1 MTIEYFIGIVARF
14 LLNFEF
20 AYYLIT
26 LLQWYNYSLYR
37 IIFMHHKFMWHIWF
51 FLLPL
56 SLATALQIQGY
67 TEYVMLIAIA
77 LLIALGIWRFK
88 QDKPLKFTKRVQR
101 FFALFL
107 LFVLLDEGL
116 GILFETSN
124 PFMNLLPLV
133 FALVVSNLYERVL
146 LKQYRQIA
154 KDKLEVMSRLKI
166 IAITASFGKTSIKNF
181 LQQILSTHFSVYATP
196 RSVNTLTGIIADVN
210 ENLDY
215 SADIYLA
222 EAGARLKGDI
232 DEITQFLQPQYAI
245 IGEVGAQHLEYFKTL
260 ENITNTKFEILNS
273 SRLRK
278 AFVFEQNTLPKDLDS
293 QKKKLISFYPTGCRN
308 VKATLEGTSFEL
320 EYQGNWYPFHTQIL
334 GAFNVGNIAAAVSM
348 ALELGMRMSDIQHS
362 VSKFEPVPHRLQKI
376 LTNQKLILD
385 DSFNGNL
392 KGMLE
397 AARLA
402 SLYEGRKVVVTPGIV
417 ESNQESNIELAR
429 YFDEVFDIAII
440 TGTLNAKIFSKHISK
455 AQKIILHS
463 KESLEGMLKAC
474 TLPGDLILFSNDAP
488 NFI

>member
-101 FFALFL
+101 FFALCL

-232 DEITQFLQPQYAI
+232 DEITQFLQPQYTI

-320 EYQGNWYPFHTQIL
+320 EYKGNWYPFHTQIL

-429 YFDEVFDIAII
+429 YFDEVFDIVII
-440 TGTLNAKIFSKHISK
+440 TGTLNAKIFSKHIVK

>member
-1 MTIEYFIGIVARF
+1 MNIEDFIGIVARF
-14 LLNFEF
+14 LLSFEL

-26 LLQWYNYSLYR
+26 LLQWYNYSFYR
-37 IIFMHHKFMWHIWF
+37 IIFMHHKFMWHICF

-56 SLATALQIQGY
+56 TLSVMLQILEFK
-67 TEYVMLIAIA
+67 EYVVVVAVG
-77 LLIALGIWRFK
+77 LLIALIAWRLK
-88 QDKPLKFTKRVQR
+88 QDKPLKVTKRVQR
-101 FFALFL
+101 FFVLCFI
-107 LFVLLDEGL
+107 FVLLDEGL

-124 PFMNLLPLV
+124 PFVHILPLL
-133 FALVVSNLYERVL
+133 FAVVISNLYERVL
-146 LKQYRQIA
+146 LKQYKQIA
-154 KDKLEVMSRLKI
+154 KDKLEIMNRLKI

-181 LQQILSTHFSVYATP
+181 LFQILSTHFSVYATP
-196 RSVNTLTGIIADVN
+196 RSVNTLTGIVADIN

-215 SADIYLA
+215 TADIYIA
-222 EAGARLKGDI
+222 EAGARLRGDI
-232 DEITQFLQPQYAI
+232 DEIAQFLQPQYAI

-260 ENITNTKFEILNS
+260 ENITNTKFELLNS
-273 SRLRK
+273 SRLHK
-278 AFVFEQNTLPKDLDS
+278 AFVFEQNAMPKDLDS
-293 QKKKLISFYPTGCRN
+293 QKSKLLSFYPTGCRN
-308 VKATLEGTSFEL
+308 VHATLEGTSFEL
-320 EYQGNWYPFHTQIL
+320 EYKGQWYAFSTQIL
-334 GAFNVGNIAAAVSM
+334 GAFNVANIAAAVSM

-417 ESNQESNIELAR
+417 ESNTESNIELAR
-429 YFDEVFDIAII
+429 YFDEIFDIVII
-440 TGTLNAKIFSKHISK
+440 TGTLNAKIFSKNISK

-463 KESLEGMLKAC
+463 KESLESMLKAC

>member
-101 FFALFL
+101 FFALCL

-116 GILFETSN
+116 EILFETSN

-232 DEITQFLQPQYAI
+232 DEITQFLQPQYTI

-320 EYQGNWYPFHTQIL
+320 EYKGNWYPFHTQIL

-429 YFDEVFDIAII
+429 YFDEVFDIVII
-440 TGTLNAKIFSKHISK
+440 TGTLNAKIFSKHIVK

>member
-37 IIFMHHKFMWHIWF
+37 IIFMHHKLMWHIWF

-67 TEYVMLIAIA
+67 TEYVMLIALT

-101 FFALFL
+101 FFALCL
-107 LFVLLDEGL
+107 LFILLNEGL
-116 GILFETSN
+116 GILFETST

-154 KDKLEVMSRLKI
+154 KDKLGVMSRLKI

-196 RSVNTLTGIIADVN
+196 RSVNTLTGIMADVN

-215 SADIYLA
+215 SVNIYLA

-293 QKKKLISFYPTGCRN
+293 QKKKLISLYPTGCRKI
-308 VKATLEGTSFEL
+308 KATLEGTSFEL
-320 EYQGNWYPFHTQIL
+320 EYKGNWYPFHTQIL

-376 LTNQKLILD
+376 FTNQKLILD

-429 YFDEVFDIAII
+429 YFDKVFDIIII

-463 KESLEGMLKAC
+463 KESLESMLKAC

>member
-56 SLATALQIQGY
+56 VLATTLQIQGY
-67 TEYVMLIAIA
+67 TEYVIVIALT

-101 FFALFL
+101 FFALCL
-107 LFVLLDEGL
+107 IFVLLDEGL

-124 PFMNLLPLV
+124 PFMNLLPLI
-133 FALVVSNLYERVL
+133 FALAVSNLYERVL

-196 RSVNTLTGIIADVN
+196 RSVNTLTGIMADVN

-245 IGEVGAQHLEYFKTL
+245 IGEVGTQHLEYFKTL

-308 VKATLEGTSFEL
+308 IKATLEGTSFEL
-320 EYQGNWYPFHTQIL
+320 EYKGNWYPFHTQIL
-334 GAFNVGNIAAAVSM
+334 GTFNVGNIAAAVSM

-429 YFDEVFDIAII
+429 YFDKVFDIVII

-463 KESLEGMLKAC
+463 KESLESMLKAC

>member
-101 FFALFL
+101 FFALCL

-124 PFMNLLPLV
+124 LFMNLLPLV

-196 RSVNTLTGIIADVN
+196 RSVNTLTGIMADVN

-320 EYQGNWYPFHTQIL
+320 EYKGNWYPFHTQIL

-348 ALELGMRMSDIQHS
+348 ALELGMRMGDIQHS

-429 YFDEVFDIAII
+429 YFDKVFDIVII
-440 TGTLNAKIFSKHISK
+440 TGTLNTKIFSKHISK